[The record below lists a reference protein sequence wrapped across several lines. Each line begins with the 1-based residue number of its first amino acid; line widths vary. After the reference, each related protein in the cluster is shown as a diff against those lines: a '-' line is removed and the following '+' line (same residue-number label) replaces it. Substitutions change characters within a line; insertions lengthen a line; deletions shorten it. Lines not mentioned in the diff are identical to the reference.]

1 MIYTLLTVID
11 NTSGNSSSAIASAG
25 EAGVASTAGFGMIG
39 TILYILFLIAVFYF
53 FALRPQ
59 KKREDEIKLVQANLA
74 VNDYV
79 LLDSGI
85 YGRIKD
91 INDNVFIVEIGINKG
106 VLVPVLKTRIIG
118 KGEPDLTSTKK

>member
-1 MIYTLLTVID
+1 MIYTILTVID
-11 NTSGNSSSAIASAG
+11 NTSGSASAVESG
-25 EAGVASTAGFGMIG
+25 TTSFAGFGMIG
-39 TILYILFLIAVFYF
+39 TVLYILFLIGVFYF

-59 KKREDEIKLVQANLA
+59 KKREEEIKLIQSNLA

-85 YGRIKD
+85 YGKIKD
-91 INDNVFIVEIGINKG
+91 ITDSVFIVEIGMNKG

>member
-11 NTSGNSSSAIASAG
+11 NTGSSSSSA
-25 EAGVASTAGFGMIG
+25 VASVSESGATSAAGFGMIG
-39 TILYILFLIAVFYF
+39 TVLYILFLIAVFYF

-59 KKREDEIKLVQANLA
+59 KKREEEIKLVQANLA
-74 VNDYV
+74 INDYV

-106 VLVPVLKTRIIG
+106 VMVPVLKTRVIG

>member
-11 NTSGNSSSAIASAG
+11 NTSGSSSAVASAG
-25 EAGVASTAGFGMIG
+25 ETGVASAAGFGMIG

-59 KKREDEIKLVQANLA
+59 KKREEEIKLIQANLA

-91 INDNVFIVEIGINKG
+91 INDNVFIVEIGMNKG